1 MTEVQTSF
9 PFTLPVGYT
18 DGEGIVHREGIM
30 RLATGADEI
39 LPLRDPRVQANPAYL
54 TFIVLARVVTLLGTL
69 ESITPKV
76 MEDLFAPDLGHL
88 QQLYDLANGTGRFT
102 VPAVCPRCEHEF
114 ETPLESPGK
123 SASTPPTASVTR

>member
-1 MTEVQTSF
+1 MNEIQTRF
-9 PFTLPVGYT
+9 PFSLPVGYT
-18 DGEGIVHREGIM
+18 DADGTVHREGVM

-54 TFIVLARVVTLLGTL
+54 TFIVLARVVTELGTL

-88 QQLYDLANGTGRFT
+88 QQVYDLANGTGRFT
-102 VPAVCPRCEHEF
+102 VPAVCPRCEHTF

-123 SASTPPTASVTR
+123 SVSTPSSVSVTR